1 MTQVQGHAK
10 MLGRR
15 AKWSANISKPAQD
28 DEGNGEK
35 TQGER
40 WLGNMIKV
48 VLRLLEKIHYLIVSP
63 LIRHSTII

>member
-1 MTQVQGHAK
+1 MTQVPGHAE

-15 AKWSANISKPAQD
+15 TKWSANISKPAQD

-40 WLGNMIKV
+40 
-48 VLRLLEKIHYLIVSP
+48 
-63 LIRHSTII
+63 